1 MAGTRS
7 MGASLTL
14 KKKGS
19 ESANIVFK
27 SLASIGAISGST
39 DEIDVTTLDS
49 PNRAK
54 EYISGAADYGS
65 VEVEQNVTSANTD
78 QVEKIN
84 ALFASGDLREW
95 ERTDDTGTVAFTGYV
110 AEAGYGEETVDGL
123 VKFNYTIR
131 ISGKPTFTPSVES
144 E

>member
-1 MAGTRS
+1 

-14 KKKGS
+14 IKSGS
-19 ESANIVFK
+19 ETADVVFA
-27 SLASIGAISGST
+27 SVASIGAISGEH

-54 EYISGAADYGS
+54 EYISGAADFGS
-65 VEVEQNVTSANTD
+65 VEVEQNVTTSNTD
-78 QVEKIN
+78 QIEKIN
-84 ALFASGDLREW
+84 TLFASGDLREW

-131 ISGKPTFTPSVES
+131 ISGQPTFTPVES

>member
-19 ESANIVFK
+19 ESADVVLK
-27 SLASIGAISGST
+27 SVASIGAISGEH

-54 EYISGAADYGS
+54 EYISGAADFGS
-65 VEVEQNVTSANTD
+65 VEVEQNVTTANTD
-78 QVEKIN
+78 QIEKIN
-84 ALFASGDLREW
+84 ALFASGDLRNW
-95 ERTDDTGTVAFTGYV
+95 ERTDDTGTVAFEGYV

-123 VKFNYTIR
+123 VKYNYTIR
-131 ISGKPTFTPSVES
+131 ISGQPTFTPASES

>member
-1 MAGTRS
+1 

-19 ESANIVFK
+19 EAANIVFK
-27 SLASIGAISGST
+27 SVASIGAISGST

-54 EYISGAADYGS
+54 EYLSGAADYGS
-65 VEVEQNVTSANTD
+65 VEVAQNVTTLNTD
-78 QVEKIN
+78 QIEKVN

-95 ERTDDTGTVAFTGYV
+95 ERTDDTGTVTFEGYV
-110 AEAGYGEETVDGL
+110 SEAGYGEETVDGL
-123 VKFNYTIR
+123 VKFNFTIR
-131 ISGKPTFTPSVES
+131 ISGKPTFTPAVES

>member
-1 MAGTRS
+1 

-19 ESANIVFK
+19 EAANIVFK
-27 SLASIGAISGST
+27 SVASIGAISGST

-54 EYISGAADYGS
+54 EYLSGAADYGS
-65 VEVEQNVTSANTD
+65 VEVEQNVTTLNAD
-78 QVEKIN
+78 QIEKVN

-95 ERTDDTGTVAFTGYV
+95 ERTDDTGTVTFEGYV
-110 AEAGYGEETVDGL
+110 SGAGYGEETVDGL
-123 VKFNYTIR
+123 VKFNFTIR
-131 ISGKPTFTPSVES
+131 ISGKPTFTPAVES

>member
-1 MAGTRS
+1 

-14 KKKGS
+14 KKKAS
-19 ESANIVFK
+19 EAADIVFK
-27 SLASIGAISGST
+27 SVASIGAISGEH

-54 EYISGAADYGS
+54 EYISGAADFGS
-65 VEVEQNVTSANTD
+65 VEVEQNVTTQNTD
-78 QVEKIN
+78 QIEKVN

-131 ISGKPTFTPSVES
+131 ISGQPTFTPASES

>member
-7 MGASLTL
+7 IGASLTL
-14 KKKGS
+14 KKKAS
-19 ESANIVFK
+19 EAADIVFK
-27 SLASIGAISGST
+27 SVASIGAISGEH

-54 EYISGAADYGS
+54 EYISGAADFGS
-65 VEVEQNVTSANTD
+65 VEVEQNVTTQNTD
-78 QVEKIN
+78 QIEKVN

-131 ISGKPTFTPSVES
+131 ISGQPTFTPASES

>member
-1 MAGTRS
+1 

-19 ESANIVFK
+19 EAADIIFK
-27 SLASIGAISGST
+27 SVASIGAISGEH

-54 EYISGAADYGS
+54 EYISGAADFGS
-65 VEVEQNVTSANTD
+65 VEVEQNVTTQNTD
-78 QVEKIN
+78 QIEKVN

-131 ISGKPTFTPSVES
+131 ISGQPTFTPASES

>member
-1 MAGTRS
+1 

-19 ESANIVFK
+19 EATDIVFK
-27 SLASIGAISGST
+27 SVASIGAITGST

-65 VEVEQNVTSANTD
+65 VEVEQNATTENTD
-78 QVEKIN
+78 QIEKIN

-95 ERTDDTGTVAFTGYV
+95 ERADDTGTVAFTGYI

-123 VKFNYTIR
+123 VKFNFTIR
-131 ISGKPTFTPSVES
+131 VSGKPTFTPATPES

>member
-1 MAGTRS
+1 

-14 KKKGS
+14 KKKAS
-19 ESANIVFK
+19 EAANIVFK
-27 SLASIGAISGST
+27 SVASIGAISGEH

-54 EYISGAADYGS
+54 EYISGAADFGS
-65 VEVEQNVTSANTD
+65 VEVEQNATTQNTD
-78 QVEKIN
+78 QIEKIN

-131 ISGKPTFTPSVES
+131 ISGQPAFTPASES

>member
-1 MAGTRS
+1 

-14 KKKGS
+14 KKKAS
-19 ESANIVFK
+19 EAADIVFK
-27 SLASIGAISGST
+27 SVASIGAISGEH

-54 EYISGAADYGS
+54 EYISGAADFGS
-65 VEVEQNVTSANTD
+65 VEVEQNVTTSNTD
-78 QVEKIN
+78 QIEKVN

-131 ISGKPTFTPSVES
+131 ISGQPTFTPASES